1 MISKKSIFYKII
13 AGIFHVITHET
24 LRRRAAEMVADIAYR
39 IHGLSGV
46 TNLIHRLNSDVIPDI
61 LRKYGATV
69 GEQLYVKTQLKIE
82 ASTYQRQNDLS
93 NLTIGYNCFIG
104 KGVFLDI
111 TDKLTIK
118 DLVAISPGVKIL
130 THASVANRPLKKKYP
145 EKFASVVIN
154 KGAWIGAGA
163 TILSGVTIGECA
175 LVSAGAVVIKD
186 VPPFTL
192 VAGNP
197 AKVKKTIDPGML
209 KK

>member
-1 MISKKSIFYKII
+1 MISKNNVLYRFI
-13 AGIFHVITHET
+13 AGIFHVLTHRCA
-24 LRRRAAEMVADIAYR
+24 RRWTAAIVADISYR
-39 IHGLSGV
+39 IHGLSGI
-46 TNLIHRLNSDVIPDI
+46 TNLIHRLNSCAIPDI

-82 ASTYQRQNDLS
+82 ASTYQRQSDLS

-111 TDKLTIK
+111 TDKLIIK
-118 DLVAISPGVKIL
+118 DHVAISPGVNIL

-154 KGAWIGAGA
+154 EGAWIGAGA
-163 TILSGVTIGECA
+163 IILSGVTVGECA
-175 LVSAGAVVIKD
+175 VISAGAVVVND

-197 AKVKKTIDPGML
+197 AKVKKTIDLGVL